1 MAEKITEEKL
11 RRNPIEKAN
20 PLSRLFFW
28 WTLGLFKKGARN
40 GITADDLYTTLASDK
55 SETLTDNLERAW
67 GDELKKLKVNENNQ
81 SNVDN
86 RKAKSPKPS
95 LLRAIIKTFWVKY
108 AIIGVFQVIEQVVLF
123 NLQPIIQGWV
133 ISFFGAK
140 NKNSMTQSEALSWAT
155 ALIIVTLGITFSMHH
170 MNFFGQILGMRIRVA
185 CCSLIYRKSLK
196 LSKPALDETP
206 AGQVVNLLSND
217 VNRFDLLP
225 VFVNYLWIT
234 PIQIIVIGYII
245 WRSIGIYTLVGYGVL
260 FLITIPM
267 QGYVGVVTGKLRNLT
282 AKLTDRR
289 VQLMSEL
296 IAGIQVVKMYAW
308 EIPFNKIVTQ
318 TRLNEI
324 KQIHRANNIRG
335 LYSSL
340 SEFTQ
345 KAMLFMTLVIF
356 IMVDDNPI
364 SPGIT
369 FQISIYYSTLQL
381 LMTIFFPISI
391 ISLIQAIVAVKR
403 IEEFLLLEEVKE
415 NENACLEIKESKKAE
430 VDNEK
435 EKKSPP
441 GAVVVELNKV
451 SANWKFGQLPPTLC
465 DVTLKI
471 NGGELCTLV
480 GPVGSGKSS
489 LLNLLLQELPIGAG
503 TVGLFQF
510 PRGESADARSKS
522 GFIQDNP
529 EMKISYASQDP
540 WLFTGTVREN
550 ILFGL
555 DYDKARYEEVSKVC
569 SLLRDFKQLP
579 DGDMTIVGERG
590 ASLSGGQRARVNL
603 ARAIYRQ
610 ADLYLLDDPLSAVDA
625 RVARRLFK
633 DCILEYLKGKTR
645 ILVTHQLNYL
655 KQADTIAVLERGSIK
670 GQGTFD
676 TLTKTSSVLNDML
689 KALEKNKEEEK
700 TETVVISP
708 SKKALETPDT
718 ENASENGN
726 FFRRIKTRMS
736 QISIRSQDSY
746 KFMVNEDIEDVNAK
760 NALPDEV
767 MGTGFISKEIYFR
780 YFREGGGIIG
790 VTLLAFMFIVTTT
803 ASIGVDQWMTYW
815 TTLETFRPCI
825 HSSGGFCQSA
835 EHESK
840 SLVNNTI
847 FTPLLDADGLLPT
860 NTAVYI
866 YLTLLI
872 TFVTLSMSRCYFLIL
887 VGMRAAR
894 RLHNLMFAN
903 VLRATMYFFNTNP
916 SGRLLNRFSKDVGA
930 MDDLLLQF
938 IIEAFLILMEVMGI
952 LINIISVNYWMI
964 VLTAIVG
971 IIFYFLMIF
980 YLRSAQDVKRLEG
993 IAKSPVLSHVCTTL
1007 NGLTT
1012 IRSRGQ
1018 DVQVML
1024 RKEFDRYQDEHTG
1037 AWYLVIASGTAFG
1050 FSIDLIACTFIA
1062 VLCFLLILINPENTF
1077 GASVGLAISQSLA
1090 LTGMLQHGV
1099 KQATQV
1105 QSQMTAVE
1113 RIIQYTDLPKEGP
1126 IESSKPLPENWPS
1139 SGRMQWKNV
1148 YLSYK
1153 EGDPP
1158 VLKNIDLMIEPGWKV
1173 GVVGRTG
1180 AGKSSLIS
1188 ALFRLVDDGLQ
1199 GQIIIDDIDTKTIG
1213 LQDLRSNI
1221 SIIPQEPVLFSET
1234 LRYNLDPF
1242 DKYTDKDIWDAL
1254 REVEL
1259 SDLVLDQWVTEG
1271 GTNFSVGQRQLIC
1284 LARALLR
1291 NNRILVLDEAT
1302 ANIDSRTD
1310 ELIQQAIRSKFANCT
1325 VITIAHRLNTI
1336 INSDRVLVMDGG
1348 CVAEFDTPYELL
1360 VKKPDSIFA
1369 KMVEQT
1375 GPTMTSKIIKEVME
1389 SHKQK
1394 TDIPP
1399 SAQVDDTNPPD
1410 NNSPTHESS
1419 SDNTKL

>member
-1 MAEKITEEKL
+1 
-11 RRNPIEKAN
+11 
-20 PLSRLFFW
+20 
-28 WTLGLFKKGARN
+28 
-40 GITADDLYTTLASDK
+40 
-55 SETLTDNLERAW
+55 
-67 GDELKKLKVNENNQ
+67 
-81 SNVDN
+81 
-86 RKAKSPKPS
+86 
-95 LLRAIIKTFWVKY
+95 
-108 AIIGVFQVIEQVVLF
+108 
-123 NLQPIIQGWV
+123 
-133 ISFFGAK
+133 
-140 NKNSMTQSEALSWAT
+140 MTQKEVLSWAA
-155 ALIIVTLGITFSMHH
+155 ALITVTLSSIFIMQHTH
-170 MNFFGQILGMRIRVA
+170 FFGQILGMRIRVA

-196 LSKPALDETP
+196 LSKPALDQTP
-206 AGQVVNLLSND
+206 VGQVVNLLSND

-225 VFVNYLWIT
+225 VFFNYLWIT
-234 PIQIIVIGYII
+234 PLQIIVIGYII

-267 QGYVGVVTGKLRNLT
+267 QGYIGAVTGKLRNST

-289 VQLMSEL
+289 VQLISK
-296 IAGIQVVKMYAW
+296 IISGIQVIKMYVW
-308 EIPFNKIVTQ
+308 EKPFEEMALQ
-318 TRLNEI
+318 ARAEEI
-324 KQIHRANNIRG
+324 KQIVRSNNIKG
-335 LYSSL
+335 LYSNL
-340 SEFTQ
+340 WELTQ
-345 KAMLFMTLVIF
+345 KIMTFTTVAIF
-356 IMVDDNPI
+356 ILNGNQLPTRIV
-364 SPGIT
+364 
-369 FQISIYYSTLQL
+369 FQIPIYYNTLQV
-381 LMTIFFPISI
+381 LMTILFPMSI
-391 ISLIQAIVAVKR
+391 LLSIQTIIAVRR
-403 IEEFLLLEEVKE
+403 IEEFLLLEEVTESTK
-415 NENACLEIKESKKAE
+415 ACLDVNGSKMSK
-430 VDNEK
+430 VDVEK
-435 EKKSPP
+435 EKKSIP

-489 LLNLLLQELPIGAG
+489 LLNLLLQELPVGAG
-503 TVGLFQF
+503 T
-510 PRGESADARSKS
+510 
-522 GFIQDNP
+522 
-529 EMKISYASQDP
+529 MKISYASQDP
-540 WLFTGTVREN
+540 WFFTGTVREN

-555 DYDKARYEEVSKVC
+555 DYDKARYDEVTKVC
-569 SLLRDFKQLP
+569 SLLRDFIQLP
-579 DGDMTIVGERG
+579 NGDMTIVGERG

-603 ARAIYRQ
+603 ARAIYRP

-625 RVARRLFK
+625 RVARRLFQ
-633 DCILEYLKGKTR
+633 DCILGYLKGKTR
-645 ILVTHQLNYL
+645 ILVTHQFDYL
-655 KQADTIAVLERGSIK
+655 EQVDTIAVLECGSIIH
-670 GQGTFD
+670 QDAFN
-676 TLTKTSSVLNDML
+676 TLT
-689 KALEKNKEEEK
+689 
-700 TETVVISP
+700 TVSP
-708 SKKALETPDT
+708 TFNNMV
-718 ENASENGN
+718 NASKENKNREPNSITEHDDDMSPPASAIEYASGN
-726 FFRRIKTRMS
+726 NDFFRRLKARMS
-736 QISIRSQDSY
+736 QVSIKSQDSC
-746 KFMVNEDIEDVNAK
+746 KLMNNKNFEDSNAN

-825 HSSGGFCQSA
+825 HSSGGFCQGA

-847 FTPLLDADGLLPT
+847 FAPLLDADGLLPT

-916 SGRLLNRFSKDVGA
+916 SGRLLNRFSKDVGT
-930 MDDLLLQF
+930 MDDSLLPDIMQAT
-938 IIEAFLILMEVMGI
+938 IILSSVVGT
-952 LINIISVNYWMI
+952 LINIIIVNPWMMI
-964 VLTAIVG
+964 LALIIG
-971 IIFYFLMIF
+971 ILYRFSISF
-980 YLRSAQDVKRLEG
+980 YLKTAQDVKRLESTV
-993 IAKSPVLSHVCTTL
+993 KSRVFSHVSTTFD
-1007 NGLTT
+1007 GLPT
-1012 IRSRGQ
+1012 IRSR
-1018 DVQVML
+1018 DNAEKIML
-1024 RKEFDRYQDEHTG
+1024 RKNFDRYQDDHTK
-1037 AWYLVIASGTAFG
+1037 AWYLMIATGSAFG
-1050 FSIDLIACTFIA
+1050 LSIDLMACFFIA
-1062 VLCFLLILINPENTF
+1062 VLSFLLIIFNVD
-1077 GASVGLAISQSLA
+1077 GASAGLAISQSLL

-1099 KQATQV
+1099 KQATKV

-1113 RIIQYTDLPKEGP
+1113 RIIQYTNLPKEGP
-1126 IESSKPLPENWPS
+1126 IESSKPLPANWPS
-1139 SGRMQWKNV
+1139 EGRMQWKNV

-1158 VLKNIDLMIEPGWKV
+1158 ILKNIDLMIEPGWKV

-1199 GQIIIDDIDTKTIG
+1199 GQIIIDDVDTKTIG
-1213 LQDLRSNI
+1213 LQDLRSSI

-1302 ANIDSRTD
+1302 ANIDSQTD
-1310 ELIQQAIRSKFANCT
+1310 ELIQRAIRSKFADCT

-1336 INSDRVLVMDGG
+1336 INSDRVLVMDDG

-1369 KMVEQT
+1369 TMVEQT
-1375 GPTMTSKIIKEVME
+1375 GPTMAAKIIQEVMKLHPQQTDTLTSVE
-1389 SHKQK
+1389 KDGPTLLHINSPSHV
-1394 TDIPP
+1394 
-1399 SAQVDDTNPPD
+1399 SSSYDTN
-1410 NNSPTHESS
+1410 
-1419 SDNTKL
+1419 L